1 MKEMDGKVIVITG
14 GNTGIGKEAA
24 VGLASLGARVIIT
37 SRNEER
43 GRAAR
48 QEIADRSDNDSVDV
62 MSLDLASFK
71 SIRSFAADVLDRFDH
86 VDVLVNNA
94 GLILRR
100 RAETQD
106 GFEETFGVNH
116 LGHFLL
122 TDLLLERL
130 RASAPARVVV
140 VSSDA
145 HKGARQGLDFD
156 DLQAEHKYRWAKA
169 YSKSKLANIYFA
181 RELSR
186 RLDGSGVT
194 VNALHPGFVRSEFGR
209 GGDLG
214 GIYGWGIKYIASPF
228 AISPEKGA
236 LTSIYLASSPDVQG
250 VSGGYF
256 YKSKPSTPSVVA
268 QDDEAARRLWDAS
281 EKLVA
286 SVPA

>member
-1 MKEMDGKVIVITG
+1 MTEMAGKVVVITG

-24 VGLASLGARVIIT
+24 VGLAGLGARVVIS

-43 GRAAR
+43 GRSA
-48 QEIADRSDNDSVDV
+48 QKEVTDRSGNNSVEV
-62 MSLDLASFK
+62 MSLDLASFR
-71 SIRSFAADVLDRFDH
+71 SIRSFAADVLERFDH

-100 RAETQD
+100 RAETED

-145 HKGARQGLDFD
+145 HKGARRGLDFV
-156 DLQAEHKYRWAKA
+156 DLQAERKYKWAKA
-169 YSKSKLANIYFA
+169 YSRSKLANIYFA

-186 RLDGSGVT
+186 RLDGTGVT

-214 GIYGWGIKYIASPF
+214 GIYGWGIKYVASPF

-236 LTSIYLASSPDVQG
+236 RTSIYLASSPDVDG
-250 VSGGYF
+250 VSGLYF
-256 YKSKPSTPSVVA
+256 YKCKPTAPSTVA
-268 QDDEAARRLWDAS
+268 QDDDAARRLWDAS

-286 SVPA
+286 SVPS

>member
-1 MKEMDGKVIVITG
+1 VAL
-14 GNTGIGKEAA
+14 AA
-24 VGLASLGARVIIT
+24 RGAQVVIT

-43 GRAAR
+43 GRSAR
-48 QEIADRSDNDSVDV
+48 REIAERSGNDSVDV
-62 MSLDLASFK
+62 MPLDLASFR
-71 SIRSFAADVLDRFDH
+71 SIRSFAADALDRFDH

-94 GLILRR
+94 GLILHR

-186 RLDGSGVT
+186 RLAGTGVT

-214 GIYGWGIKYIASPF
+214 GIYGWGIKYLASPF

-236 LTSIYLASSPDVQG
+236 LTSIYLASSPDVDG

-256 YKSKPSTPSVVA
+256 YKCKPTAPSAVA
-268 QDDEAARRLWDAS
+268 QDDDAASRLWDAS

-286 SVPA
+286 SVPE

>member
-1 MKEMDGKVIVITG
+1 MTDMAGKVVVITG
-14 GNTGIGKEAA
+14 GNTAIGKEAA
-24 VGLASLGARVIIT
+24 VALAGRGAQVVIT

-43 GRAAR
+43 GRSAR
-48 QEIADRSDNDSVDV
+48 QEIAERSGNDSVDV
-62 MSLDLASFK
+62 MPLDLASFR
-71 SIRSFAADVLDRFDH
+71 SIRSFAADALDRFDH
-86 VDVLVNNA
+86 LDVLVNNA
-94 GLILRR
+94 GLILYR
-100 RAETQD
+100 RAETQE

-130 RASAPARVVV
+130 RAGAPSRVVV
-140 VSSDA
+140 VSSGA
-145 HKGARQGLDFD
+145 HKGARRGLDFD
-156 DLQAEHKYRWAKA
+156 DLQSERKYRWAKA
-169 YSKSKLANIYFA
+169 YSKSKLANIYFT
-181 RELSR
+181 RELAR
-186 RLDGSGVT
+186 RLDGTGIT

-214 GIYGWGIKYIASPF
+214 GIYGWGIKYVASPF

-236 LTSIYLASSPDVQG
+236 RTTIYLASSPEVAD

-256 YKSKPSTPSVVA
+256 FKSKPATPSAVA
-268 QDDEAARRLWDAS
+268 QDDDAASRLWDAS

>member
-1 MKEMDGKVIVITG
+1 MTDMAGKVVVITG

-24 VGLASLGARVIIT
+24 VALAGRGAQVVIT

-43 GRAAR
+43 GRSAR
-48 QEIADRSDNDSVDV
+48 QEIAERSGNDSVDV
-62 MSLDLASFK
+62 MPLDLASFR
-71 SIRSFAADVLDRFDH
+71 SIRSFAADALDRFDH
-86 VDVLVNNA
+86 LDVLVNNA
-94 GLILRR
+94 GLILYR
-100 RAETQD
+100 RAETQE

-130 RASAPARVVV
+130 RAGAPSRVVV
-140 VSSDA
+140 VSSGA
-145 HKGARQGLDFD
+145 HKGARRGLDFD
-156 DLQAEHKYRWAKA
+156 DLQSEHKYKWMDA
-169 YSKSKLANIYFA
+169 YNKSKLANIYFT
-181 RELSR
+181 RELAR
-186 RLDGSGVT
+186 RLDGTGVT

-214 GIYGWGIKYIASPF
+214 GIYGWGIKYLASPF

-236 LTSIYLASSPDVQG
+236 RTTVYLASSPEVAD

-256 YKSKPSTPSVVA
+256 FKSKPATPSAVA
-268 QDDEAARRLWDAS
+268 QDDEAASRLWDAS

>member
-24 VGLASLGARVIIT
+24 VGLAGLGARVVIT

-43 GRAAR
+43 GREAR
-48 QEIADRSDNDSVDV
+48 QEIADRSENDSVEV

-145 HKGARQGLDFD
+145 HKGARRGLDFD
-156 DLQAEHKYRWAKA
+156 DLQAEHTYRWAKA

-256 YKSKPSTPSVVA
+256 YKSKPSTPSAVA
-268 QDDEAARRLWDAS
+268 QDDEAAGRLWDAS

>member
-1 MKEMDGKVIVITG
+1 MTEMAGKVVIITG

-24 VGLASLGARVIIT
+24 VGLAGLGARVVVT

-43 GRAAR
+43 GRSAR
-48 QEIADRSDNDSVDV
+48 QEIAERSGNDSVEV
-62 MSLDLASFK
+62 MSLDLASFT

-86 VDVLVNNA
+86 LDVLVNNA
-94 GLILRR
+94 GLILYRR
-100 RAETQD
+100 SETQE

-116 LGHFLL
+116 LGPFLL

-140 VSSDA
+140 VSSTA
-145 HKGARQGLDFD
+145 HKSARQGLDFD
-156 DLQAEHKYRWAKA
+156 DLQADHKYRWAKA

-181 RELSR
+181 RELAR
-186 RLDGSGVT
+186 RLDGTGVT

-228 AISPEKGA
+228 AISPAKGA
-236 LTSIYLASSPDVQG
+236 RTTIYLASSPDVEG

-256 YKSKPSTPSVVA
+256 YKSKPSTPSTVA
-268 QDDEAARRLWDAS
+268 QDDDAASRLWEAS

-286 SVPA
+286 SIPA

>member
-1 MKEMDGKVIVITG
+1 MTDMAGKVVVITG

-24 VGLASLGARVIIT
+24 VALAGRGARVVIT

-43 GRAAR
+43 GRSAR
-48 QEIADRSDNDSVDV
+48 QEIAKRSGNDSVDV
-62 MSLDLASFK
+62 MPLDLASFR
-71 SIRSFAADVLDRFDH
+71 SIRSFAADALDRFDH
-86 VDVLVNNA
+86 LDVLVNNA
-94 GLILRR
+94 GLILYR
-100 RAETQD
+100 RAETQE

-130 RASAPARVVV
+130 RASAPSRVVV
-140 VSSDA
+140 VSSGA
-145 HKGARQGLDFD
+145 HKGARRGLNFD
-156 DLQAEHKYRWAKA
+156 DLQAERKYKWAKA
-169 YSKSKLANIYFA
+169 YSKSKLANIYFT
-181 RELSR
+181 RELAR
-186 RLDGSGVT
+186 RLDGTGVT

-214 GIYGWGIKYIASPF
+214 GIYGWGIKYVASPF

-236 LTSIYLASSPDVQG
+236 RTTIYLASSPDVES

-256 YKSKPSTPSVVA
+256 YKSKPATPSAVA
-268 QDDEAARRLWDAS
+268 QDDEAASRLWDAS

>member
-1 MKEMDGKVIVITG
+1 MTDMAGKVVVITG

-24 VGLASLGARVIIT
+24 VALAGRGAQVVIT

-43 GRAAR
+43 GRSAR
-48 QEIADRSDNDSVDV
+48 EEIAERSENDSVDV
-62 MSLDLASFK
+62 MPLDLASFR
-71 SIRSFAADVLDRFDH
+71 SIRSFAADALDRFDH
-86 VDVLVNNA
+86 LDVLVNNA
-94 GLILRR
+94 GLILYRR
-100 RAETQD
+100 TETKE

-130 RASAPARVVV
+130 RAGAPSRVVV
-140 VSSDA
+140 VSSGA
-145 HKGARQGLDFD
+145 HKGARRGLDFD
-156 DLQAEHKYRWAKA
+156 DLQSEHKYRWAKA
-169 YSKSKLANIYFA
+169 YSKSKLANIYFT
-181 RELSR
+181 RELAR
-186 RLDGSGVT
+186 RLDGTGVT

-214 GIYGWGIKYIASPF
+214 GIYGWGIKYLASPF

-236 LTSIYLASSPDVQG
+236 RTTVYLASSPEVAD

-256 YKSKPSTPSVVA
+256 FKSKPSTPSAVA
-268 QDDEAARRLWDAS
+268 QDDEAASRLWDAS

>member
-1 MKEMDGKVIVITG
+1 MTEMAGKVVVITG

-43 GRAAR
+43 GRSAR
-48 QEIADRSDNDSVDV
+48 QEIAERSGNDSVDV
-62 MSLDLASFK
+62 MPLDLASFR
-71 SIRSFAADVLDRFDH
+71 SIRSFAADALDRFDH
-86 VDVLVNNA
+86 LDVLVNNA
-94 GLILRR
+94 GLILHR
-100 RAETQD
+100 RAETQE

-140 VSSDA
+140 VSSNA

-181 RELSR
+181 RELAR
-186 RLDGSGVT
+186 RLDGAGVT

-214 GIYGWGIKYIASPF
+214 GIYGWGIKYLASPF

-236 LTSIYLASSPDVQG
+236 RTTIYLASSPDVEG

-256 YKSKPSTPSVVA
+256 YKSKPSNPSAAA
-268 QDDEAARRLWDAS
+268 QDDEAASRLWDAS

>member
-1 MKEMDGKVIVITG
+1 MTEMAGKVIVITG

-24 VGLASLGARVIIT
+24 VALAGRGAQVVIT

-48 QEIADRSDNDSVDV
+48 QEIAQRSGNDSVDV
-62 MSLDLASFK
+62 MPLDLASFR
-71 SIRSFAADVLDRFDH
+71 SIRSFAADALDRFDH
-86 VDVLVNNA
+86 LDVLVNNA
-94 GLILRR
+94 GLILHR
-100 RAETQD
+100 RAETEE

-122 TDLLLERL
+122 TNLLLERL
-130 RASAPARVVV
+130 RGSAPSRVVV
-140 VSSDA
+140 VSSHA
-145 HKGARQGLDFD
+145 HKGARRGLDFD

-181 RELSR
+181 RELAR
-186 RLDGSGVT
+186 RLDGTGVT

-214 GIYGWGIKYIASPF
+214 GIYGWGIKYLASPF

-236 LTSIYLASSPDVQG
+236 LTSIYLASSPDVES

-256 YKSKPSTPSVVA
+256 FKSKPSTPSAVA
-268 QDDEAARRLWDAS
+268 QDDDAASRLWDAS

>member
-1 MKEMDGKVIVITG
+1 MTEMAGKVVVITG

-24 VGLASLGARVIIT
+24 VGLASLGARVVVT

-43 GRAAR
+43 GRSAR
-48 QEIADRSDNDSVDV
+48 KEIADRSGSDSVEV
-62 MSLDLASFK
+62 MSLDLASFR

-94 GLILRR
+94 GLILHH
-100 RAETQD
+100 RAETQE

-140 VSSDA
+140 VSSTA
-145 HKGARQGLDFD
+145 HKSARQGLDFD
-156 DLQAEHKYRWAKA
+156 DLQAEHKYRWAQA

-214 GIYGWGIKYIASPF
+214 GIYGWGIKYLASPF

-236 LTSIYLASSPDVQG
+236 RTSIYLASSPEVED

-256 YKSKPSTPSVVA
+256 YKCKPTAPSTVA
-268 QDDEAARRLWDAS
+268 QDDDAAGRLWDAS

>member
-1 MKEMDGKVIVITG
+1 MTEMAGKVVVITG

-24 VGLASLGARVIIT
+24 VGLASLGARVVVT

-43 GRAAR
+43 GRSAR
-48 QEIADRSDNDSVDV
+48 QEIAERSGNDSVEV
-62 MSLDLASFK
+62 MSLDLASFT
-71 SIRSFAADVLDRFDH
+71 SIRSFAA
-86 VDVLVNNA
+86 DVLVNNA
-94 GLILRR
+94 GLILHR
-100 RAETQD
+100 RAETQE

-156 DLQAEHKYRWAKA
+156 DLQAERKYKWAKA
-169 YSKSKLANIYFA
+169 YSKSKLANIYFT
-181 RELSR
+181 RELAR
-186 RLDGSGVT
+186 RLDRTGVT

-214 GIYGWGIKYIASPF
+214 GIYGWGIKYVASPF

-236 LTSIYLASSPDVQG
+236 RTTIYLASSPDVES

-256 YKSKPSTPSVVA
+256 FKSKPSTPSAVA
-268 QDDEAARRLWDAS
+268 QDDDAASRLWDAS

>member
-1 MKEMDGKVIVITG
+1 MTEMAGKVVVITG

-24 VGLASLGARVIIT
+24 VGLASLGAQVVIT

-48 QEIADRSDNDSVDV
+48 QEIAERSGNDSVDV
-62 MSLDLASFK
+62 MPLDLASFR
-71 SIRSFAADVLDRFDH
+71 SIRSFAADALDRFDH
-86 VDVLVNNA
+86 LDVLVNNA
-94 GLILRR
+94 GLILHR
-100 RAETQD
+100 RAETQE

-156 DLQAEHKYRWAKA
+156 DLQAEHKYKWMDA
-169 YSKSKLANIYFA
+169 YNKSKLANIYFT
-181 RELSR
+181 RELAR
-186 RLDGSGVT
+186 RLDGTGVT

-214 GIYGWGIKYIASPF
+214 GIYGWGIKYLASPF

-236 LTSIYLASSPDVQG
+236 RTTIYLASSPDVGG

-256 YKSKPSTPSVVA
+256 FKSKLSTPSAVA
-268 QDDEAARRLWDAS
+268 QDDDAASRLWDAS

>member
-24 VGLASLGARVIIT
+24 VGLAGLGARVVIT

-43 GRAAR
+43 GREAR
-48 QEIADRSDNDSVDV
+48 QEIADRSENDSVEV

-71 SIRSFAADVLDRFDH
+71 SIRSFAADVLDRFDR

-145 HKGARQGLDFD
+145 HKGARQGLDFV
-156 DLQAEHKYRWAKA
+156 DLQAEHTYRWAKA

-256 YKSKPSTPSVVA
+256 YKSKPSTPSAVA
-268 QDDEAARRLWDAS
+268 QDDEAAGRLWDAS

>member
-1 MKEMDGKVIVITG
+1 MTEMAGKVVVITG
-14 GNTGIGKEAA
+14 GNAGIGKEAA
-24 VGLASLGARVIIT
+24 VGLAGLGARVVIT

-43 GRAAR
+43 GRSA
-48 QEIADRSDNDSVDV
+48 QKEIADRSGSDSVEV
-62 MSLDLASFK
+62 MSLDLASFT

-100 RAETQD
+100 RAETRD

-130 RASAPARVVV
+130 RAGAPARVVV

-156 DLQAEHKYRWAKA
+156 DLQGEHKYRWAKA

-186 RLDGSGVT
+186 RLDGTGIT

-214 GIYGWGIKYIASPF
+214 GIYGWGIKYLASPF

-236 LTSIYLASSPDVQG
+236 RTSIYLASSPEVEG
-250 VSGGYF
+250 ASGGYF
-256 YKSKPSTPSVVA
+256 YKCKLTAPSTVA
-268 QDDEAARRLWDAS
+268 QDDDAASRLWDAS

>member
-1 MKEMDGKVIVITG
+1 MTDMAGKVIVITG

-24 VGLASLGARVIIT
+24 VGLASLGARVVVT

-43 GRAAR
+43 GRSAR
-48 QEIADRSDNDSVDV
+48 KEIAERSGNDSVDV
-62 MSLDLASFK
+62 MPLDLASFR
-71 SIRSFAADVLDRFDH
+71 SIRSFAAEALDRFDH
-86 VDVLVNNA
+86 LDVLVNNA
-94 GLILRR
+94 GLILYR
-100 RAETQD
+100 RAETKE

-130 RASAPARVVV
+130 RAGAPSRVVV
-140 VSSDA
+140 VSSGA
-145 HKGARQGLDFD
+145 HKGARRGLDFD
-156 DLQAEHKYRWAKA
+156 DLQSERKYKWAKA
-169 YSKSKLANIYFA
+169 YSKSKLANIWFT
-181 RELSR
+181 RELAR
-186 RLDGSGVT
+186 RLDGTGVT

-214 GIYGWGIKYIASPF
+214 GIYGWGIKYLASPF

-236 LTSIYLASSPDVQG
+236 RTTIYLASSPEVAD

-256 YKSKPSTPSVVA
+256 FKSKPATPSAVA
-268 QDDEAARRLWDAS
+268 QDDDAASRLWDAS

>member
-24 VGLASLGARVIIT
+24 VGLAGLGARVVIT

-48 QEIADRSDNDSVDV
+48 QEIADRSENDSVEV

-145 HKGARQGLDFD
+145 HKGARRGLDFD
-156 DLQAEHKYRWAKA
+156 DLQAEHTYRWAKA

-256 YKSKPSTPSVVA
+256 YKSKPSTPSAVA
-268 QDDEAARRLWDAS
+268 QDDEAAGRLWDAS